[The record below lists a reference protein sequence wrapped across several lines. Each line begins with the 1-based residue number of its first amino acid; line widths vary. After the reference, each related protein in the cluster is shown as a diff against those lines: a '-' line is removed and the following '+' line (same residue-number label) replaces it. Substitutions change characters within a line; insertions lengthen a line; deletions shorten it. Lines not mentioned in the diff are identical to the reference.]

1 MAMAKQEEDNYWT
14 SSVTKGFDFDSEE
27 NQDNFSEL
35 FGVTHKETAQL
46 SKQVKEITSN
56 TRAKPSSSPSSS
68 TLSLNSDNSSSS
80 IIRTSQPNKN
90 YLVTNKL
97 LSTTIH
103 VESVLSPKDVVRS
116 LFLGMSVDLHY
127 FKKLTDKTALLD
139 EAVRLG
145 DGDVIVAVLLY
156 LQRTL
161 HQSVLFSV
169 LINRQVAADQYI
181 DMLEKQNCYKEAAV
195 LCSQMKRSR
204 QAAVHLYANT
214 LKEKKKDLSVMLQQ
228 LLKNELNALTGIE
241 MEAEIVNEH
250 IQLLERQKPIAGLK
264 RNEIESGKLN
274 LSRSPLVG
282 SPVQQ
287 DQLLGSSLLETLQ
300 YCCRFHWN
308 TPENL
313 LVSPAAMKSTFA
325 ITDRQFAWNACLGKL
340 LAGGDPLPV
349 LVTKGLFGS
358 PKIVAGLSISRV
370 LEIVWKMDGPSMI
383 FDQLLPLIESS
394 QLRCQLA
401 KRYHRHRIVIDVLT
415 SNKDRLALL
424 RYRDSVNDAAVVEYV
439 NNILKVSSTR
449 WKN

>member
-1 MAMAKQEEDNYWT
+1 
-14 SSVTKGFDFDSEE
+14 
-27 NQDNFSEL
+27 
-35 FGVTHKETAQL
+35 
-46 SKQVKEITSN
+46 
-56 TRAKPSSSPSSS
+56 
-68 TLSLNSDNSSSS
+68 
-80 IIRTSQPNKN
+80 
-90 YLVTNKL
+90 
-97 LSTTIH
+97 
-103 VESVLSPKDVVRS
+103 
-116 LFLGMSVDLHY
+116 MSVDLHY

-204 QAAVHLYANT
+204 QAAVHLYAIT

-325 ITDRQFAWNACLGKL
+325 VTDRQFAWNACLGKL

-349 LVTKGLFGS
+349 LVTKVSYIQGVLLLDFLFFSSKQFSFLETMMNFSFSNKSWFYHHQGLFGS

-401 KRYHRHRIVIDVLT
+401 KRYHRHRIVIDVYT
-415 SNKDRLALL
+415 SH
-424 RYRDSVNDAAVVEYV
+424 
-439 NNILKVSSTR
+439 IL
-449 WKN
+449 NLII